1 MSPKSVAVIVI
12 ITTVIVMIG
21 IFTDMNKNNIDEDS

>member
-21 IFTDMNKNNIDEDS
+21 IFIDMNKNNVDEDS

>member
-21 IFTDMNKNNIDEDS
+21 IFIDMNKNNIDEDS